1 MKHTDF
7 RVTEG
12 VFVMSKI
19 IYGERIGTTAK
30 LVVACDGVIFD
41 STRSKMLLTQR
52 ADNRQWCLPGGRME
66 PGESASECCARE
78 VLEETALVVTVG
90 RLVGVY
96 STPNHITEY
105 TDGNRKQ
112 GVDIIFETQI
122 IGGDVQITEETTDV
136 GYFSIEEMGSLD
148 IVELMKE
155 RIADAFLSR
164 NAAFIR

>member
-1 MKHTDF
+1 
-7 RVTEG
+7 
-12 VFVMSKI
+12 MSKI
-19 IYGERIGTTAK
+19 IYGERIGKTAK

-41 STRSKMLLTQR
+41 STRSKILLTQR

-122 IGGDVQITEETTDV
+122 IGGDVRITEETIDI
-136 GYFSIEEMGSLD
+136 GYFSIEDMGSLD

-155 RIADAFLSR
+155 RIANAFLSR